1 MYITWSFQHNVRQFH
16 FSLVRICDALLYNW
30 VTYTNGDSQW
40 RMIFVI
46 VMSSKGGSNGAGAG
60 DASEGGAKWARCHTW
75 FSDGHY
81 CSDLLCLNK
90 WSWYFQWCDKLAI
103 GYSKKKSSFPA
114 LSLLWVATCSQN
126 FSFYK
131 MSMIIKLSCDSQDSL
146 MITNF
151 IRTEIFTFLM
161 GGTCT
166 FCRGVHAHFR

>member
-103 GYSKKKSSFPA
+103 GYSKKSLP
-114 LSLLWVATCSQN
+114 SLLCHYSGSQLVHKISV
-126 FSFYK
+126 F
-131 MSMIIKLSCDSQDSL
+131 IKCQWSLSSL
-146 MITNF
+146 VTHK
-151 IRTEIFTFLM
+151 T
-161 GGTCT
+161 
-166 FCRGVHAHFR
+166 A